1 MDGNMPNKEVKN
13 NRMSLSAAKKKQ
25 AEQKRQNLF
34 LASSMVIILLLLSG
48 WLLFDKM
55 FVINQ
60 FSIKGNVEYTEE
72 QALEI
77 AQRIGLE
84 KGTNLFGF
92 DKAQLQKE
100 AKYYLSE
107 FDSVTIK
114 RSLPDKI
121 IFAVKEATPAMYIA
135 ENGKNYI
142 LSEGLRVT
150 SVTDDASIPE
160 NLSLIRIYIN
170 DVVKCQAGEFLQTS
184 AGSDDVMKDLYA
196 VLSEEEVLGEVSEIN
211 VENKFAVSMLY
222 KKRFTVKLG
231 SADNFTVKVR
241 FMKSIVQ
248 KLRDTD
254 SGYIDVSDDNLREG
268 VFKAYE

>member
-1 MDGNMPNKEVKN
+1 
-13 NRMSLSAAKKKQ
+13 
-25 AEQKRQNLF
+25 
-34 LASSMVIILLLLSG
+34 
-48 WLLFDKM
+48 M
-55 FVINQ
+55 FVIGQ
-60 FSIKGNVEYTEE
+60 FSIKGNMEYTEE
-72 QALEI
+72 QALEV

-84 KGTNLFGF
+84 KGKNLFGF
-92 DKAQLQKE
+92 DKEQLQKE

-142 LSEGLRVT
+142 LSEGLRVI
-150 SVTDDASIPE
+150 SVTGDASIPE
-160 NLSLIRIYIN
+160 NFSLIRIYIN

-184 AGSDDVMKDLYA
+184 SEIDEVLKELYA
-196 VLSEEEVLGEVSEIN
+196 VLSEEAVLGEVSEIN
-211 VENKFAVSMLY
+211 LENKFAVSMLY

-241 FMKSIVQ
+241 FMKSIEQ

>member
-1 MDGNMPNKEVKN
+1 MDGNIPNKDVKN
-13 NRMSLSAAKKKQ
+13 NRLSLSAVKRRQ
-25 AEQKRQNLF
+25 AAQKRQNLI
-34 LASSMVIILLLLSG
+34 LASSMVIILILLSG

-55 FVINQ
+55 FVIKQ
-60 FSIKGNVEYTEE
+60 FGIKGAVEYTEE
-72 QALEI
+72 QAQEL
-77 AQRIGLE
+77 AQRLGLE
-84 KGTNLFGF
+84 KETNLFGF
-92 DKAQLQKE
+92 DKTQMQNK
-100 AKYYLSE
+100 AKYYLPE

-160 NLSLIRIYIN
+160 NLSLIRIYAS
-170 DVVKCQAGEFLQTS
+170 DVVKCQAGEFLKTS
-184 AGSDDVMKDLYA
+184 SGSDQVLKELYA
-196 VLSEEEVLGEVSEIN
+196 VLSEEGIVGEISEIN
-211 VENKFAVSMLY
+211 VENKFAVSLLY

-268 VFKAYE
+268 IFKAYE